1 MWKERAVADV
11 ENEISH
17 DGLEISTA
25 TTGVRNL
32 QDILNNINAVI
43 QQKNETISKIENEIV
58 KRNAIIEKKQGTID
72 QQSKK
77 IDALLSK
84 EGVS

>member
-11 ENEISH
+11 ENEISR
-17 DGLEISTA
+17 DGLEISNA
-25 TTGVRNL
+25 TTCVRNL
-32 QDILNNINAVI
+32 QDILDNINAVI
-43 QQKNETISKIENEIV
+43 QQKNATISKIENEIV
-58 KRNAIIEKKQGTID
+58 KGTID

-84 EGVS
+84 EGVSQNQ

>member
-1 MWKERAVADV
+1 M
-11 ENEISH
+11 
-17 DGLEISTA
+17 
-25 TTGVRNL
+25 
-32 QDILNNINAVI
+32 I